1 MDYDGALKAVQ
12 ELFSNKDYTLKEAL
26 ENMQGLQREIG
37 SFISCLEH
45 DIEQA
50 GA

>member
-12 ELFSNKDYTLKEAL
+12 ELYANREYTMEEAL
-26 ENMQGLQREIG
+26 ENMQNLQSEIG
-37 SFISCLEH
+37 TFMSCLEH